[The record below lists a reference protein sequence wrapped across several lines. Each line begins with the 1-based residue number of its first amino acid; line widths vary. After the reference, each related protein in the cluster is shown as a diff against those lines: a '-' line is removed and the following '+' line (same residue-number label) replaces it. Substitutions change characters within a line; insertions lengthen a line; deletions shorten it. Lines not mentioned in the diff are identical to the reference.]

1 MATRPVPEEPPAVI
15 PPVTADREASEA
27 LLDQV
32 QQRVEKLRDERFAG
46 GDPVV
51 SPRPVRRVAEAL
63 REGAIAALAAER
75 LGALLQLDGALLTPA
90 EDLARDE
97 LAAAYRA
104 LATWDL
110 RSAAMSLARA
120 ASFAR
125 FADNQQRIAL
135 GWALYRLVEELLR
148 LVPGQAREKAL
159 PSVRLVEELL
169 PTLDQLPG
177 AERAFYARE
186 AERLGQAWKQAT
198 TDDRAW
204 CVWALFRARVALL
217 RNEGAETTLAW
228 LLRLAQRAGIT
239 SGHADDGLLTL
250 LQRAQAVFA
259 LLLNPPEEQAAELHK
274 LAAEAWPRDLYR
286 AITAALTEAWGEDAI
301 AATHRFALAL
311 YVPES
316 SPAEESPDA

>member
-1 MATRPVPEEPPAVI
+1 MATRPVPEEPSAAI
-15 PPVTADREASEA
+15 PPATADREASEA
-27 LLDQV
+27 LLDQI
-32 QQRVEKLRDERFAG
+32 QQRVEKLRTERFAG

-51 SPRPVRRVAEAL
+51 SPRPVRRVADAL
-63 REGAIAALAAER
+63 REGAIAALTAER
-75 LGALLQLDGALLTPA
+75 LGALLQLDATLLAPA
-90 EDLARDE
+90 EDLAREE

-110 RSAAMSLARA
+110 RSAALSLARA
-120 ASFAR
+120 ASVAR
-125 FADNQQRIAL
+125 FPDNQQRIAL

-148 LVPGQAREKAL
+148 LVPGQVKEKAL

-169 PTLDQLPG
+169 PTLDQLPE
-177 AERAFYARE
+177 AERAFYTRE
-186 AERLGQAWKQAT
+186 AERLGQAWKHAT
-198 TDDRAW
+198 TDERAW

-228 LLRLAQRAGIT
+228 LLRLARRAGIT
-239 SGHADDGLLTL
+239 SGEADDGLLTL
-250 LQRAQAVFA
+250 LQRARAVFA
-259 LLLNPPEEQAAELHK
+259 LLLAPPEEEATELSK

-286 AITAALTEAWGEDAI
+286 AIAAALTQAWGEDAI